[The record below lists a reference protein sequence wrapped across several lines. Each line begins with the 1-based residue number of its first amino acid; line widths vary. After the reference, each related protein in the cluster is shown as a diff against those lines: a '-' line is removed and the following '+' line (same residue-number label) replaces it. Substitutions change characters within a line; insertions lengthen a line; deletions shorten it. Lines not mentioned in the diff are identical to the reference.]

1 MIVVTRLNESQF
13 AVNPDLIERIHE
25 NPDTTL
31 VMVDGAKYIVTESL
45 SEVIELIAAYRAR
58 IISLARF
65 LPGDPTDGASDG
77 RDRTTQRPLGLVRDA
92 PADATGA
99 GHTGQAGADG
109 AGSPVQ
115 LRPRTT

>member
-13 AVNPDLIERIHE
+13 AVNPDLVERIHE

-45 SEVIELIAAYRAR
+45 AEVIELITAYRAR

-65 LPGDPTDGASDG
+65 VPVDPGDPAV
-77 RDRTTQRPLGLVRDA
+77 QRPLGLVRDVR
-92 PADATGA
+92 PGTGA
-99 GHTGQAGADG
+99 GSGPPADPDDPG
-109 AGSPVQ
+109 TPVQ
-115 LRPRTT
+115 LRPRNT